1 MKVRASKRLL
11 GVHKQKVDLRH
22 LVDRQQKAGQLMPA
36 WHGNQLKTLCMNM
49 ALPVLLHTQ
58 KIRDEKTLT
67 TRMATK
73 TLILGCKKKK
83 MTMLAFLLLEISLAL

>member
-1 MKVRASKRLL
+1 
-11 GVHKQKVDLRH
+11 
-22 LVDRQQKAGQLMPA
+22 MPA

-49 ALPVLLHTQ
+49 VLPVLLHTQ